1 VQPRNAKL
9 SVYPKSE
16 LAAAPLQPMPETAF
30 AKPGGFSDHHRLA
43 IRRKN
48 KVIEEGDSSAASQ
61 VPLPDNSSTA
71 DLVPTAR
78 ETSAGRVDASPSNQD
93 NSTPMLDVHAP
104 HESVH
109 TWKDFLIHIATI
121 VIGLLIA
128 IALEQTVEFFHHRH
142 EVAETRAALHEEMQN
157 NIAFFHQNVE
167 GHIMTMA
174 YLHNNL
180 RIFEYLRDHPGT
192 PQDKIPGILYWPV
205 FTQRPQK
212 AAWSTAEHTDVLSLM
227 PRAEV
232 REITDRYAKLDY
244 AWEAYQPVI
253 ASLTQCTTYFSQT
266 PDISTLSPASVAN
279 EIEIIKQTM
288 AREAVYGITLSAVGR
303 QPGFGPV
310 PTWWQMLPYW
320 TMQDYYRWAR
330 QHPELNM
337 PSQMDIDQAR
347 SFAGLPPETGN
358 ASFEEFTAP
367 VPNSTPPKP

>member
-1 VQPRNAKL
+1 M
-9 SVYPKSE
+9 
-16 LAAAPLQPMPETAF
+16 AAPKQRFLPMPENAF
-30 AKPGGFSDHHRLA
+30 AKPDGFSDHHRLA
-43 IRRKN
+43 TRREN
-48 KVIEEGDSSAASQ
+48 KVIKEGDSSAASP
-61 VPLPDNSSTA
+61 VPLSDNSSAA

-78 ETSAGRVDASPSNQD
+78 ETIAGRVDASPSNQD

-104 HESVH
+104 HEAVR

-128 IALEQTVEFFHHRH
+128 VALEQTVEFFHHRQ
-142 EVAETRAALHEEMQN
+142 EVTETRAALHEEMQN
-157 NIAFFHQNVE
+157 NIALFHRNVE

-192 PQDKIPGILYWPV
+192 LQDKLPGILYWPI
-205 FTQRPQK
+205 FTNRPQK

-232 REITDRYAKLDY
+232 RETTDSYAKLDY

-266 PDISTLSPASVAN
+266 PDISTLSHASITG

-303 QPGFGPV
+303 QPGFRPV

-330 QHPELNM
+330 QHPEINM
-337 PSQMDIDQAR
+337 PSQMDIVQAR
-347 SFAGLPPETGN
+347 AFAGLPPEIDN
-358 ASFEEFTAP
+358 ASFEQFTAP
-367 VPNSTPPKP
+367 VPNSTPPRP

>member
-1 VQPRNAKL
+1 MASPKQP
-9 SVYPKSE
+9 V
-16 LAAAPLQPMPETAF
+16 QPMPETAF

-48 KVIEEGDSSAASQ
+48 KVIEEGDPSAASQ
-61 VPLPDNSSTA
+61 VPLPDNSSAA

-78 ETSAGRVDASPSNQD
+78 ETIAGRVDASPSNQD

-104 HESVH
+104 HEAVR

-128 IALEQTVEFFHHRH
+128 VALEQTVEFFHQRY

-157 NIAFFHQNVE
+157 NIALFHQNVE

-192 PQDKIPGILYWPV
+192 PQDKLPGILYWPI
-205 FTQRPQK
+205 FTNRPQK

-232 REITDRYAKLDY
+232 RETTDSYAKLDY

-266 PDISTLSPASVAN
+266 HDISTLSPASIAG

-303 QPGFGPV
+303 QPDFRPV

-330 QHPELNM
+330 QHPEINM
-337 PSQMDIDQAR
+337 PSQMDIDHAR
-347 SFAGLPPETGN
+347 AFAGLPPETGN
-358 ASFEEFTAP
+358 ASFEQFTAP